1 MSRSCCRPT
10 LKTLSAALATLGLA
24 ACASAPT
31 QFYTL
36 LPPAPVASASAAQ
49 DPAFQIMVGPVA
61 VPAQVDVPTLVV
73 RGADGALT
81 PVQTRRWIAPLDAEI
96 RGALI
101 AALTQRLGVA
111 EVSAI
116 AADPRLPTY
125 RVQLGVQRFE
135 SALGEAALVDAAWT
149 VRASSDTRR
158 SATCSSR
165 IRVPVAAG
173 YEALARGHQQ
183 AVEQLA
189 AEIGRALLAVQAG
202 RAASACVDAAAP

>member
-1 MSRSCCRPT
+1 MSRPRFRPS
-10 LKTLSAALATLGLA
+10 LRALHAALATLGLA

-36 LPPAPVASASAAQ
+36 LPPAPAATIRAAQ
-49 DPAFQIMVGPVA
+49 DPAFQITVGPVA
-61 VPAQVDVPTLVV
+61 VPAQVDVPTLVL
-73 RGADGALT
+73 RSGDGALT

-101 AALTQRLGVA
+101 AALSQRLGVA
-111 EVSAI
+111 EVSNV

-135 SALGEAALVDAAWT
+135 STLGEAALIEAAWT
-149 VRASSDTRR
+149 VRASSDARR

-165 IRVPVAAG
+165 IRVPVSAG

-189 AEIGRALLAVQAG
+189 GEISRALLAVQAG